1 MGAMHLFGRHTWD
14 LGEQIKEGSGED
26 LRYAFDTI
34 LNDETYTTVLKALAD
49 GHLVYLACVLPIP
62 EDKSRFPK
70 NPDGLEWKAVLT
82 SPQQWGGLGVQFYKA
97 IGTWLETNQ
106 IKTPKRVV
114 MPGGLEAVNETLKRL
129 REGKVSA
136 EKLIIKPWAS

>member
-1 MGAMHLFGRHTWD
+1 MKAMVD
-14 LGEQIKEGSGED
+14 L
-26 LRYAFDTI
+26 YP
-34 LNDETYTTVLKALAD
+34 
-49 GHLVYLACVLPIP
+49 VYLACVLPVP
-62 EDKSRFPK
+62 EDKTRFSK

-82 SPQQWGGLGVQFYKA
+82 SPQQWGKLGVQFYKA

-114 MPGGLEAVNETLKRL
+114 MPGGLAAVNETLKRS
-129 REGKVSA
+129 REGKISA